1 MSTEESPSFKL
12 VLTSTLSKLGLK
24 IAPMPLEIKEPVAL
38 VILLMSD
45 DLICSESSA
54 VAFKEKPNDIVKI
67 ELSKTLDT
75 LLLDNF
81 IKNLSKKDLIIYK
94 DIYI

>member
-1 MSTEESPSFKL
+1 L
-12 VLTSTLSKLGLK
+12 
-24 IAPMPLEIKEPVAL
+24 PLEIKEPVAL

-81 IKNLSKKDLIIYK
+81 IKNLSKKKI
-94 DIYI
+94 